1 VAGRAEAVIDASV
14 VIKWFSEEEGTQS
27 ALKLRGE
34 HIDGVRTLMAPDLLL
49 YEVANALRY
58 KPGFNEE
65 KVGMA
70 IGDLMDIQIDLIV
83 PSREL
88 VERSTALAYEYDV
101 TVYDSCYLAL
111 SELMGV
117 SLQTSDKRFYDNA
130 KASGR
135 LNYI

>member
-1 VAGRAEAVIDASV
+1 MIDASV
-14 VIKWFSEEEGTQS
+14 VVKWFAEELGTQS

-34 HIDGVRTLMAPDLLL
+34 HVDGVRTLMAPDLLL

-58 KPGFNEE
+58 KPGFGVE
-65 KVGMA
+65 KVVRA
-70 IGDLMDIQIDLIV
+70 IVDLMDIQVDLIV

-88 VERSTALAYEYDV
+88 VERSSDLAYAYGV
-101 TVYDSCYLAL
+101 SVYDSCYLAL

-117 SLQTSDKRFYDNA
+117 SLYTSDKRFFDGA

-135 LNYI
+135 MILI

>member
-1 VAGRAEAVIDASV
+1 VIDASV
-14 VIKWFSEEEGTQS
+14 VVKWFAEELGTQS

-34 HIDGVRTLMAPDLLL
+34 HVDGVRTLMAPDLLL

-58 KPGFNEE
+58 KPGFGVE
-65 KVGMA
+65 KVVRA
-70 IGDLMDIQIDLIV
+70 IVDLMDIQVDLIV

-88 VERSTALAYEYDV
+88 VERSSDLAYAYGV
-101 TVYDSCYLAL
+101 SVYDSCYLAL

-117 SLQTSDKRFYDNA
+117 SLYTSDKRFFDGA

-135 LNYI
+135 MILI